1 MKSKI
6 KQFTEI
12 CPNCEKEITV
22 NWDVKKDGYKIIC
35 PNCGKTLML
44 CSACL
49 DSDPHCLSCDWNKE
63 NGCYRSREKPKQ
75 DFLVR
80 NQLVKHNGNLCR
92 VMNNQSDNS
101 KESPFYIKGI
111 SGFHYLV
118 NFDEIKTFPKITKTA
133 RRYTIKAVK
142 DFLCGNCDWNEE
154 GQKITLQ
161 LKNHRFLYINNDYIN
176 YYDNCSGVQLVYTSR
191 ESDKSCNNNILY
203 EHDFDTDNFGSLLF
217 AIQLALYVNE
227 QTPLSE

>member
-1 MKSKI
+1 MKQLI
-6 KQFTEI
+6 TET

-22 NWDVKKDGYKIIC
+22 NWNVKKDGYKTVC

-49 DSDPHCLSCDWNKE
+49 DSDTHCLSCDWNKE
-63 NGCYRSREKPKQ
+63 NDCYRSREKPKQ
-75 DFLVR
+75 ESLVR
-80 NQLVKHNGNLCR
+80 NQLVEHNGNLFR

-111 SGFHYLV
+111 GGFYRLV
-118 NFDEIKTFPKITKTA
+118 KLNEIKTFTKITKTA
-133 RRYTIKAVK
+133 RRYTVKAIK
-142 DFLCGNCDWNEE
+142 DFLSGNCDWNKEY
-154 GQKITLQ
+154 QATTLE
-161 LKNHRFLYINNDYIN
+161 LKNHRALYIVNDY
-176 YYDNCSGVQLVYTSR
+176 DDCSGVQLVYTPR
-191 ESDKSCNNNILY
+191 EFDKSYNNNILY
-203 EHDFDTDNFGSLLF
+203 EHDFDTDNFGSLFF

>member
-1 MKSKI
+1 MKQLI
-6 KQFTEI
+6 TET

-22 NWDVKKDGYKIIC
+22 NWDVKKDGYKTVC

-49 DSDPHCLSCDWNKE
+49 DPDTHCLSCDWNKE
-63 NGCYRSREKPKQ
+63 NGCYRSGEKPKQ
-75 DFLVR
+75 ESLVR
-80 NQLVKHNGNLCR
+80 NQLVEHNGNLFR

-111 SGFHYLV
+111 GGFYRLV
-118 NFDEIKTFPKITKTA
+118 KLNEIKTFTKITKTA
-133 RRYTIKAVK
+133 RRYTVKAIK
-142 DFLCGNCDWNEE
+142 DFLSGNCNWNKEY
-154 GQKITLQ
+154 QATTLE
-161 LKNHRFLYINNDYIN
+161 LKNHRALYIVND
-176 YYDNCSGVQLVYTSR
+176 YDNCSGIQLVYTPR
-191 ESDKSCNNNILY
+191 EFDRSYNNNILY
-203 EHDFDTDNFGSLLF
+203 EHDFDTDNFGSLFF

>member
-1 MKSKI
+1 MKQLI
-6 KQFTEI
+6 TET

-22 NWDVKKDGYKIIC
+22 NWDVIKDGYKTVC

-75 DFLVR
+75 KFLVR
-80 NQLVKHNGNLCR
+80 NQMVEYKCNLYR
-92 VMNNQSDNS
+92 VMNNQSNNS

-111 SGFHYLV
+111 SGFCRLV
-118 NFDEIKTFPKITKTA
+118 KLNEIKTFTKITKTA
-133 RRYTIKAVK
+133 RRYTVKAIK
-142 DFLCGNCDWNEE
+142 DFLSGNCDWDKEY
-154 GQKITLQ
+154 QATTLE
-161 LKNHRFLYINNDYIN
+161 LKNHRALYIVNDY
-176 YYDNCSGVQLVYTSR
+176 DDCSGVQLVYTPR
-191 ESDKSCNNNILY
+191 EFDKSYNNNILY
-203 EHDFDTDNFGSLLF
+203 EHDFDTDNFGSLFF

>member
-1 MKSKI
+1 MKQLI
-6 KQFTEI
+6 TEA

-44 CSACL
+44 CSVCL

-80 NQLVKHNGNLCR
+80 NQLVEYKGNLCR
-92 VMNNQSDNS
+92 VIKDQSDNS

-133 RRYTIKAVK
+133 RRYTVKAIK
-142 DFLCGNCDWNEE
+142 DFLSGNCDWDKEY
-154 GQKITLQ
+154 QATTLE
-161 LKNHRFLYINNDYIN
+161 LKNHRSLYIVND
-176 YYDNCSGVQLVYTSR
+176 YDNCSGVQLFSTPR
-191 ESDKSCNNNILY
+191 EFDKNNNDNILY
-203 EHDFDTDNFGSLLF
+203 EHDFDTDNFGSLFF

-227 QTPLSE
+227 QTSLSE